1 MNTPITTFPI
11 DKDNLEQQ
19 KAYDLVAN
27 TNSCLFIT
35 GKAGTGKTTFI
46 KRIQKEISKRF
57 LVLAPTGVAAL
68 AAGGQT
74 IHSFFRFPMEVI
86 GPQTPIEIL
95 PDVQNLLKHIDTI
108 IIDEASMLRCD
119 LVDGMNRYLHEAL
132 DNNMPFGGMQI
143 VFIGD
148 LFQLPPVVK
157 RGSAEDEMMCDL
169 YGMGAPF
176 FYKADVLKK
185 MNLPKIE
192 FMKIYRQSDEAF
204 VDILNKVRVGE
215 IGDQELNMLNRHICT
230 EYELED
236 YSVILT
242 GFNKKAGY
250 INEIKLEALQNEEKE
265 YEGIV
270 KDKFSPSDYPAPLH
284 LRLKIG
290 AQVIICK
297 NDSSAHIANGTIG
310 KVVELGDDAVK
321 VQLQSGSTVCI
332 NRTVWENYERIYNRK
347 TRSIESKLIGS
358 YTQFPLKLAWAI
370 TIHKSQGMTFDRMHF
385 DLSWGTFA
393 AGQAY
398 VALSRVRSLD
408 GLSLSH
414 PLMAHHVRVNPEI
427 KAFANS
433 FNDAAL
439 IEDELSTG
447 KGIFKYLS
455 KKQYDEASSA
465 LLGMV
470 QNKIK
475 LKDYRNA
482 ALLAKKM
489 FDVMLDDDNLISK
502 TSDMPLIKD
511 CNMTCNF
518 LNSILCLYGNR
529 YTEAVG
535 YADLVLSRRI
545 CVEAMFVK
553 ARAYYELGNWNKTL
567 DVLFQ
572 IILISTEGAEKR
584 VVDKKLYMLEIKAND
599 KLGNPNIGLCK
610 ALLKI
615 CPGSV
620 RVYSFMRNEII
631 RKGINLSGDDI
642 PESDLI
648 RDFDNPK
655 LNESEFT
662 SVLKNMDMK
671 SDVFT
676 QFKKTLLKIRALKK

>member
-1 MNTPITTFPI
+1 MDITTTYPT
-11 DKDNLEQQ
+11 DKDNIEQNH
-19 KAYDLVAN
+19 AYDLIES
-27 TNSCLFIT
+27 TNRCLFIT

-46 KRIQKEISKRF
+46 KRIQKEIPKRF

-68 AAGGQT
+68 AVGGQT
-74 IHSFFRFPMEVI
+74 IHSFFGFPMEVI
-86 GPQTPIEIL
+86 GPRTQMNIL
-95 PDVQNLLKHIDTI
+95 PRAKALLKHVDTI

-119 LVDGMNRYLHEAL
+119 IVDGIDCCLREEFAS
-132 DNNMPFGGMQI
+132 NMPFGGKQI
-143 VFIGD
+143 VFVGD

-157 RGSAEDEMMCDL
+157 RGSAEDEMLCDL
-169 YGMGAPF
+169 YGIGAPF
-176 FYKADVLKK
+176 FYKANVLKK

-192 FMKIYRQSDEAF
+192 FLKIYRQTDDAF
-204 VDILNKVRVGE
+204 VDILNKVR
-215 IGDQELNMLNRHICT
+215 IGKIGNQELNVLNRRICS
-230 EYELED
+230 EHELED

-242 GFNKKAGY
+242 GFNKKAEC
-250 INEIKLEALQNEEKE
+250 INEVKLDELQTEEKE
-265 YEGIV
+265 YHGV
-270 KDKFSPSDYPAPLH
+270 VDGVFSPSDYPAPLH

-297 NDSSAHIANGTIG
+297 NDTTAHISNGTIA
-310 KVVELGDDAVK
+310 KVVELGDDTVQ
-321 VQLQSGSTVCI
+321 VQLENGIQVRI
-332 NRTVWENYERIYNRK
+332 VQTVWGNYERIYNRK

-398 VALSRVRSLD
+398 VALSRVRSLN
-408 GLSLSH
+408 GLTLSH
-414 PLMAHHVRVNPEI
+414 PLMTHHVRVNPEI

-439 IEDELSTG
+439 IEEELNSG
-447 KGIFKYLS
+447 KEVFKHLS
-455 KKQYDEASSA
+455 KNRYDEASNA
-465 LLGMV
+465 LLSMV

-482 ALLAKKM
+482 ALLAKQM
-489 FDVMLDDDNLISK
+489 FDVMLDDDNLIGA
-502 TSDMPLIKD
+502 TSDIPLIKD
-511 CNMTCNF
+511 SNMTCNF

-529 YTEAVG
+529 YTEAIG

-545 CVEAMFVK
+545 CLEAMFVK
-553 ARAYYELGNWNKTL
+553 ARAYYELENWNKTL
-567 DVLFQ
+567 DILFQ
-572 IILISTEGAEKR
+572 IVLISTEGAER
-584 VVDKKLYMLEIKAND
+584 RAVDKKLYMLEIKVND

-615 CPGSV
+615 CSGCV
-620 RVYSFMRNEII
+620 RAYSFMRNEVI
-631 RKGINLSGDDI
+631 RKGVNLSGDDI

-655 LNESEFT
+655 LSESDFT
-662 SVLKNMDMK
+662 SMLKNMDMK

-676 QFKKTLLKIRALKK
+676 QFKKTLLKIA